1 MITWLR
7 QSNCLHTAGSRPGT
21 ILFLQSS
28 RGPPKSLP
36 SSVTEHRQPGSQ
48 LLMGFPQDSFMYQLL
63 ERSPLP
69 KREML
74 EGIDCSGLRLYRRN
88 SSHSQMEEEQARL
101 LVSIRIQAPA

>member
-1 MITWLR
+1 
-7 QSNCLHTAGSRPGT
+7 
-21 ILFLQSS
+21 
-28 RGPPKSLP
+28 
-36 SSVTEHRQPGSQ
+36 
-48 LLMGFPQDSFMYQLL
+48 MYQLL